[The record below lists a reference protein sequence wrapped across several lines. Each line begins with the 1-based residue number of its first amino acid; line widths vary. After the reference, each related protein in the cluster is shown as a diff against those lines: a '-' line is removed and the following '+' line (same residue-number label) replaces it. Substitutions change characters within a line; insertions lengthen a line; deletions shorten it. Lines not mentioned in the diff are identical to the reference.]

1 MEINQEISLETE
13 LPFQSVQDF
22 TMNWEINEHAW
33 LELNGILRQ
42 DHWDKVCGR
51 DYVGT
56 EIAVFLADSIEQS
69 TGGALFRGIIRDVK
83 LLWGHGVGMA
93 RIAASSASIKLD
105 EEEQRLC
112 RSFQN
117 PSLSYADAAKLI
129 AETGGGKLICT
140 VEKKEIERPFICYRE
155 TIWEFLKRLASCQG
169 AFLVPDIKTGRPNLW
184 YGMRSGKQ
192 IDVDLAGDSAWV
204 HIHKRYGNGG
214 KSRAVKTIGLER
226 RASYSLGDWAVSQGE
241 TFVIHAAEA
250 KMDRGD
256 ITFSYQMSPQRDLV
270 KKPYYNEAFT
280 GLSLWCTVKETKN
293 EAVRVAFDIDNE
305 EGEWF
310 FPWRPETGNALYAMP
325 ETGARAAVCFANH
338 NEGSGFAVRCS
349 GQPPENQEPKD
360 KSIVIPADGKIE
372 LFTGRLNFRK
382 KDEILELNDS
392 SGIDFRGGRMGIEA
406 VGKVK
411 LQAAQIS
418 LDAVTEIKATTE

>member
-184 YGMRSGKQ
+184 YGM
-192 IDVDLAGDSAWV
+192 
-204 HIHKRYGNGG
+204 
-214 KSRAVKTIGLER
+214 
-226 RASYSLGDWAVSQGE
+226 
-241 TFVIHAAEA
+241 
-250 KMDRGD
+250 
-256 ITFSYQMSPQRDLV
+256 
-270 KKPYYNEAFT
+270 
-280 GLSLWCTVKETKN
+280 
-293 EAVRVAFDIDNE
+293 
-305 EGEWF
+305 
-310 FPWRPETGNALYAMP
+310 
-325 ETGARAAVCFANH
+325 
-338 NEGSGFAVRCS
+338 
-349 GQPPENQEPKD
+349 
-360 KSIVIPADGKIE
+360 
-372 LFTGRLNFRK
+372 
-382 KDEILELNDS
+382 
-392 SGIDFRGGRMGIEA
+392 
-406 VGKVK
+406 
-411 LQAAQIS
+411 
-418 LDAVTEIKATTE
+418 